1 MILPSSVL
9 KLTERLVPSSPS
21 LVYHHTYPEKL
32 FVNGTGNLLLN
43 SIPDQNVKDTVVFLT
58 RKYLFLWV
66 SLINSFKQEMRKS
79 LSQRKKNEKN
89 IRYLI
94 HSLWDRVFKGTV
106 VNETVSYLYGGS
118 VEITLTVPSSFTH
131 LWQLVCLS
139 KSVGELN
146 ISTFWIHFQNYT
158 FNLYLQ

>member
-1 MILPSSVL
+1 MILPSWVL
-9 KLTERLVPSSPS
+9 KLIERLVPSSPS
-21 LVYHHTYPEKL
+21 LVYHHTYPEYH
-32 FVNGTGNLLLN
+32 FVNGTGNLPLKPE
-43 SIPDQNVKDTVVFLT
+43 PDQNMKDTVVFLS
-58 RKYLFLWV
+58 V
-66 SLINSFKQEMRKS
+66 SFSINSFKQEMHKS
-79 LSQRKKNEKN
+79 LSQRRKNEKN

-106 VNETVSYLYGGS
+106 VNLTLSYLYGGS

-131 LWQLVCLS
+131 EWQLVCLS

-158 FNLYLQ
+158 FNFYLQ